1 MLKKAVTYLLIMIML
16 VVVIVM
22 GSGCART
29 AGSEQGESNENYVAV
44 ETEIATENEIA
55 NQVRLRGQIATN
67 EEVSVIPKTMGI
79 VEGINVKLG
88 DEVTKDTVLFTI
100 EQTDILNSLEQ
111 AESSLSL
118 AAKSVDQAE
127 NALHTAQLNYEM
139 TLEQLDNAKLNL
151 ERTRRM
157 YEEGAVSITQL
168 EQAEL
173 TASEKPLEISKTQV
187 VQAEV
192 SLQQAKDQ
200 YKQAEIA
207 HEQAKNGFDNTIV
220 KAPIDGVV
228 AAINVKVGQIA
239 TNSQAAAVIVDTSNV
254 YIQLNV
260 VENMVNQLQ
269 VGQLVMVNVPAASQD
284 SFNSAIEFIS
294 PTVDQRTQLY
304 PVKININNEEKLL
317 RPGMNG
323 QVLLDTASIPKA
335 IVVKSN
341 AILERD
347 GTNIVYV
354 VEDERAVEREVV
366 IGLDTGDYVEI
377 IEGIDAGEAVIV
389 SGQHYVENSQK
400 VKVVRGE

>member
-1 MLKKAVTYLLIMIML
+1 MLKKAVTYLLIMVML
-16 VVVIVM
+16 VMVIVI

-29 AGSEQGESNENYVAV
+29 AGSEGENDENYVAV
-44 ETEIATENEIA
+44 ETEIATEGEIA

-67 EEVSVIPKTMGI
+67 EEVNVIPKTMGI
-79 VEGINVKLG
+79 VESINVKLG
-88 DEVTKDTVLFTI
+88 DKVTKDTVLFTI
-100 EQTDILNSLEQ
+100 EQTDILNSLDQ

-118 AAKSVDQAE
+118 ASKSVDQAE
-127 NALHTAQLNYEM
+127 NALRTAQLNYEM
-139 TLEQLDNAKLNL
+139 TQEQVDNAKLNL
-151 ERTRRM
+151 ERTRRL

-173 TASEKPLEISKTQV
+173 SASEKPLEISKTQV
-187 VQAEV
+187 AQAEV
-192 SLQQAKDQ
+192 SLQQAKEQ
-200 YKQAEIA
+200 YRQAEIA
-207 HEQAKNGFDNTIV
+207 HDQAKNSFNNTIV

-228 AAINVKVGQIA
+228 SAINVKVGQIA

-269 VGQLVMVNVPAASQD
+269 VGQSVEVNVPAASQD
-284 SFNSAIEFIS
+284 SFNSVIEFIS

-304 PVKININNEEKLL
+304 PVKINISNESGLL

-323 QVLLDTASIPKA
+323 EVLLDTASIPKA

-341 AILERD
+341 AVLERD
-347 GTNIVYV
+347 EANIVYV

-366 IGLDTGDYVEI
+366 LGLDTGDYVEI
-377 IEGIDAGEAVIV
+377 IEGINEGDAVIV
-389 SGQHYVENSQK
+389 SGQHYVEDGQR